1 MKKKILN
8 LITMILLCFVL
19 AGCSSFFGDNEAL
32 QIENIQAES
41 LENGDIKIT
50 ITYVNEVLDPTIF
63 IVPKGDTGSTGV
75 GIKEII
81 TTKKED
87 GSGSILTITYTDDSI
102 SPTIVEVKDGV
113 SVSSIDPVVNPE

>member
-50 ITYVNEVLDPTIF
+50 MFRLAV
-63 IVPKGDTGSTGV
+63 
-75 GIKEII
+75 
-81 TTKKED
+81 
-87 GSGSILTITYTDDSI
+87 
-102 SPTIVEVKDGV
+102 
-113 SVSSIDPVVNPE
+113 